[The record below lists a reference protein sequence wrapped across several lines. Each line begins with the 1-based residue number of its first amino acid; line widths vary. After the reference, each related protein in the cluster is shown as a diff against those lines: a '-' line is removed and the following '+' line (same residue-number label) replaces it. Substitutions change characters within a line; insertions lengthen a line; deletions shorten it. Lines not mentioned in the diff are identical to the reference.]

1 MKPFPFYKQPDQ
13 MDCGPVCLRM
23 IAKSYGKNFSLQR
36 LRDLT
41 GINKDGVSLFGISEA
56 AEKIGFRTNGAKLD
70 ISLLKETELPVIIH
84 WNENHFVVLYRIIAG
99 AIVIA
104 NPGTIVGGATASAI
118 VSTMS
123 FVNDAISIAGGYNN
137 VN

>member
-1 MKPFPFYKQPDQ
+1 